1 MKHWF
6 FDCIG
11 GNRPIGNSPQD
22 GPPKKQRYCRRTRG
36 SRVSH
41 QLPFLIIS
49 FQITAWGSYGACA
62 CREPAGGP
70 GEPEQHEAEAPGT
83 PDAEEECRPLDE
95 VIGDFDYP
103 SEGEE
108 VEDIVSPLVRHKMR
122 LISRRGRTLARIQ
135 RFTTLPHLPLA
146 QLLSV
151 RRLIRTAGPFTSP
164 RTSRS
169 LAHLSESSR

>member
-11 GNRPIGNSPQD
+11 GNRLIGISPQD
-22 GPPKKQRYCRRTRG
+22 GPPIKERYCRRTRG
-36 SRVSH
+36 SNVSH

-49 FQITAWGSYGACA
+49 LQITAWGSYGACA
-62 CREPAGGP
+62 CEEPAGGP
-70 GEPEQHEAEAPGT
+70 GGPEQHEAEAPGT
-83 PDAEEECRPLDE
+83 PDAEEECRLLDE
-95 VIGDFDYP
+95 VIGEFEYP
-103 SEGEE
+103 SEDEE
-108 VEDIVSPLVRHKMR
+108 VEDVVSPLVRHKMR
-122 LISRRGRTLARIQ
+122 LILRCGRTLARIQ

-146 QLLSV
+146 QLLSE